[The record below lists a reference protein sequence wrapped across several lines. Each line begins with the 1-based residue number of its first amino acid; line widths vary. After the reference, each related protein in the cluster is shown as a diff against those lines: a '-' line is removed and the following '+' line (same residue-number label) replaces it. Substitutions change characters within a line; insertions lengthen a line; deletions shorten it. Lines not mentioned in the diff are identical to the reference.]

1 VKPFLQRDN
10 NKSGTQEKTKTNQN
24 LISWLLRFLIKIP
37 RHAPSVGLRRQKE
50 RSRMKDFR
58 PLRTIVIAGVVVGVL
73 DISSAFVIWWQR
85 GVALQHGLQGIA
97 AGLLG
102 TQSYTGGIATAG
114 LGLAL
119 HFFVAFVVVSIF
131 YLASRKIRFL
141 TKRPFV
147 SGVSYGIGVYVIMY
161 WIVLPTAFP
170 TFRHR
175 LSNELIE
182 LAIHLC
188 LIGLPTAFIV
198 RRYSEATD

>member
-1 VKPFLQRDN
+1 
-10 NKSGTQEKTKTNQN
+10 
-24 LISWLLRFLIKIP
+24 
-37 RHAPSVGLRRQKE
+37 
-50 RSRMKDFR
+50 MKNFR
-58 PLRTIVIAGVVVGVL
+58 PLCAIATAGLVVGVL

-85 GVALQHGLQGIA
+85 SVALQRGLQGIA

-102 TQSYTGGIATAG
+102 TKSYRGGIATAG

-131 YLASRKIRFL
+131 YLASRKLRFL
-141 TKRPFV
+141 TKRSFV
-147 SGVSYGIGVYVIMY
+147 SGVSYGIGVYVVMY

-175 LSNELIE
+175 LSNELLE
-182 LAIHLC
+182 LAIHIC

>member
-1 VKPFLQRDN
+1 MK
-10 NKSGTQEKTKTNQN
+10 KSE
-24 LISWLLRFLIKIP
+24 
-37 RHAPSVGLRRQKE
+37 A
-50 RSRMKDFR
+50 
-58 PLRTIVIAGVVVGVL
+58 LRTILTAGVVVGVL

-85 GVALQHGLQGIA
+85 GVAIQRGLQGIA

-102 TQSYTGGIATAG
+102 VKSYEGGMATAG

-131 YLASRKIRFL
+131 YLTSRKIPFL
-141 TKRPFV
+141 TIQPLI
-147 SGVSYGIGVYVIMY
+147 SGVFYGIGVYIVMY
-161 WIVLPTAFP
+161 WFVLPTAFS

-182 LAIHLC
+182 VAIHVC

-198 RRYSEATD
+198 RRYAQRME

>member
-1 VKPFLQRDN
+1 MN
-10 NKSGTQEKTKTNQN
+10 N
-24 LISWLLRFLIKIP
+24 
-37 RHAPSVGLRRQKE
+37 
-50 RSRMKDFR
+50 FR
-58 PLRTIVIAGVVVGVL
+58 ALRTIVTAGLLFGVL

-85 GVALQHGLQGIA
+85 GVAIRRGLQGIA

-102 TQSYTGGIATAG
+102 TKSYEGGLATAG
-114 LGLAL
+114 LGLAI
-119 HFFVAFVVVSIF
+119 HFLVAFVVVSIF

-147 SGVSYGIGVYVIMY
+147 SGVFWGIGVYMVMY

-175 LSNELIE
+175 LSNEVLE
-182 LAIHLC
+182 LAIHIC

-198 RRYSEATD
+198 RRYSEVADRSS